1 MFQLR
6 LFDDIVFFEYF
17 LNAFK
22 SSVDLFDCVCRHKAE
37 TNQSVLRR
45 NGRRH
50 NRVYKYA
57 IFKKVASYCKCL
69 VVVADEERNDRSRSV
84 TNLTTDV
91 SESIQCIVC
100 NLPQVFDSF
109 RLAFHNIEGCVYS
122 GCRRWCDAGAED
134 VRSRVVAEVV
144 CSHRVCR
151 DEASKSGND
160 LLKVPIIKSTSFVTP
175 KWSHVPR
182 P

>member
-1 MFQLR
+1 M
-6 LFDDIVFFEYF
+6 
-17 LNAFK
+17 
-22 SSVDLFDCVCRHKAE
+22 
-37 TNQSVLRR
+37 
-45 NGRRH
+45 
-50 NRVYKYA
+50 
-57 IFKKVASYCKCL
+57 
-69 VVVADEERNDRSRSV
+69 

-109 RLAFHNIEGCVYS
+109 RLALHNIEGCVYS

-151 DEASKSGND
+151 DEASKSGKRFAESAHNQID
-160 LLKVPIIKSTSFVTP
+160 VFCHTEVVACATSLIAKHADAMCLVDINGGIVFLCKFTNLRR
-175 KWSHVPR
+175 SLPR
-182 P
+182 RLP